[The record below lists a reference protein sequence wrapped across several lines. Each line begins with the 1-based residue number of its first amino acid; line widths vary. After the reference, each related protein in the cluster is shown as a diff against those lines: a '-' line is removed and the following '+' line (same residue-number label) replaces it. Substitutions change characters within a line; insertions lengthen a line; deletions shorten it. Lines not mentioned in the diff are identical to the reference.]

1 MRIKRCLIVAL
12 TLILAVQCIGLAS
25 TITPTADSR
34 VTKARLTIDKT
45 SENSVTAKAVIEADI
60 VMDSIGVK
68 SLVIQENDGSGWEPV
83 KGPVT
88 NLKVSA
94 RGNTVTLSFTGTPGY
109 RYRAKGTLYAAKS
122 GYPTYSEAKTSN
134 VVTR

>member
-1 MRIKRCLIVAL
+1 MGKKYYLIIV
-12 TLILAVQCIGLAS
+12 LILILTIPSIGLANS
-25 TITPTADSR
+25 IMPMSDPTITEAI
-34 VTKARLTIDKT
+34 LTIRKASGDL
-45 SENSVTAKAVIEADI
+45 VTAKAVIEADV

-88 NLKVSA
+88 NLKASVK
-94 RGNTVTLSFTGTPGY
+94 RNTVTLSFTGTPGY

-122 GYPTYSEAKTSN
+122 GYPTYSVAKTSGT
-134 VVTR
+134 VTR

>member
-1 MRIKRCLIVAL
+1 MTGKYGIIIG
-12 TLILAVQCIGLAS
+12 LILLLAIPCGVLANDIMPAADLR
-25 TITPTADSR
+25 ITEATL
-34 VTKARLTIDKT
+34 VTGKA
-45 SENSVTAKAVIEADI
+45 SGNSVVATATIEANM

-88 NLKVSA
+88 NLKVSVS
-94 RGNTVTLSFTGTPGY
+94 GNTVTLSYVGTPGY

-122 GYPTYSEAKTSN
+122 GYPTYSDAKTSN

>member
-1 MRIKRCLIVAL
+1 MRIKRCLFIAL
-12 TLILAVQCIGLAS
+12 TLILAVQCIGLAG
-25 TITPTADSR
+25 TIAPTSDSS
-34 VTKARLTIDKT
+34 VTKARLTISKI
-45 SENSVTAKAVIEADI
+45 SGNSVTAKAVIEADT

-68 SLVIQENDGSGWEPV
+68 SLVIQENDGSGWQPV

-122 GYPTYSEAKTSN
+122 GYPTYSVAKTSGT
-134 VVTR
+134 VTR

>member
-1 MRIKRCLIVAL
+1 MTGKYCIIIA
-12 TLILAVQCIGLAS
+12 LILLLAIPCS
-25 TITPTADSR
+25 VLANDIMPAADLR
-34 VTKARLTIDKT
+34 VTEATLVTRKA
-45 SENSVTAKAVIEADI
+45 SGNSVVATAKIEANM

-88 NLKVSA
+88 NLKVSVK
-94 RGNTVTLSFTGTPGY
+94 RNTVTLSFTGTPGY

>member
-1 MRIKRCLIVAL
+1 M
-12 TLILAVQCIGLAS
+12 
-25 TITPTADSR
+25 
-34 VTKARLTIDKT
+34 
-45 SENSVTAKAVIEADI
+45 

-88 NLKVSA
+88 NLKVSVK
-94 RGNTVTLSFTGTPGY
+94 RNTVTLSFTGTPGY

>member
-88 NLKVSA
+88 NLRVSA

-122 GYPTYSEAKTSN
+122 GYPTYSDAKTSN

>member
-1 MRIKRCLIVAL
+1 MTGKHCIIIA
-12 TLILAVQCIGLAS
+12 LILLLAIPCS
-25 TITPTADSR
+25 VMANDIMPTADLR
-34 VTKARLTIDKT
+34 ITEATLVTSKA
-45 SENSVTAKAVIEADI
+45 SGNSVVARATIEANM

-88 NLKVSA
+88 NLKVSVK
-94 RGNTVTLSFTGTPGY
+94 GNTVTLSFTGTPGY

-122 GYPTYSEAKTSN
+122 GYPTYSVAKTSGT
-134 VVTR
+134 VTR

>member
-1 MRIKRCLIVAL
+1 MRKKHLLIIV
-12 TLILAVQCIGLAS
+12 LILILTIPAIGLANS
-25 TITPTADSR
+25 IMPMSNPTITEAT
-34 VTKARLTIDKT
+34 LTIRKA
-45 SENSVTAKAVIEADI
+45 SGNLITAKAVVEADT

-88 NLKVSA
+88 DLKVSV
-94 RGNTVTLSFTGTPGY
+94 RKNTVTLSFTGTPGY

-122 GYPTYSEAKTSN
+122 GYPTYSVAKTSGT
-134 VVTR
+134 VTR

>member
-1 MRIKRCLIVAL
+1 MRSKVCLIIVL
-12 TLILAVQCIGLAS
+12 VLLLGIQGIGRAGDSPLDADLR
-25 TITPTADSR
+25 ITTA
-34 VTKARLTIDKT
+34 TLTINGG
-45 SENSVTAKAVIEADI
+45 SGNSVVATAKIEANM

-68 SLVIQENDGSGWEPV
+68 SLVIQENDGSGWQPV

-88 NLKVSA
+88 DLKVSV
-94 RGNTVTLSFTGTPGY
+94 RKNTVTLSFTGTPGY

-122 GYPTYSEAKTSN
+122 GYPTYSDAKTSN

>member
-1 MRIKRCLIVAL
+1 MRSKVCLIIVLVMLLGIQGIGRAGDSPSDADLRITVATL
-12 TLILAVQCIGLAS
+12 TTERSSG
-25 TITPTADSR
+25 DS
-34 VTKARLTIDKT
+34 VVA
-45 SENSVTAKAVIEADI
+45 TAKIEANM

-68 SLVIQENDGSGWEPV
+68 SLVIQENDGSGWQPV

-88 NLKVSA
+88 DLKVSV
-94 RGNTVTLSFTGTPGY
+94 RNNTVTLSFTGTPGY

-122 GYPTYSEAKTSN
+122 GYPTYSDAKTSN

>member
-1 MRIKRCLIVAL
+1 MFTFNFKEVVYFLGTIIV
-12 TLILAVQCIGLAS
+12 IEKVSG
-25 TITPTADSR
+25 
-34 VTKARLTIDKT
+34 
-45 SENSVTAKAVIEADI
+45 NSVKATATVIANMS
-60 VMDSIGVK
+60 VDSIGVK
-68 SLVIQENDGSGWEPV
+68 SFVIQENDGSGWEPV

-88 NLKVSA
+88 DLKVSV

-122 GYPTYSEAKTSN
+122 GYPTYSETKTSN